1 MQEDLT
7 MKQVAVG
14 LAAVGLASAAASASV
29 TATLSVEP
37 ASTTVMAGTPLE
49 INLWLRQITDNDIAP
64 PRSVEGVDLDFGGL
78 SITSSPLRIAA
89 GTDFTADA
97 TFLSLLSLPLDAILS
112 DGHTPGFADLS
123 FVAGFVGEQGIPAD
137 GRDVRIGSLWVEAS
151 APGLYSVDTDF
162 SATTV
167 MLADVSPVTLN
178 FVAGSFEVTP
188 VPEPVAVTALFGLLS
203 LVASRRRR

>member
-1 MQEDLT
+1 
-7 MKQVAVG
+7 MKHVVMG
-14 LAAVGLASAAASASV
+14 LAAAGLASAAAFGSV

-37 ASTTVMAGTPLE
+37 ASATVMAGTPLE
-49 INLWLRQITDNDIAP
+49 INVWLRQITDNDIAP

-78 SITSSPLRIAA
+78 SVASSPLRIAT

-97 TFLSLLSLPLDAILS
+97 TFSSLLSLPLDAVFS

-151 APGLYSVDTDF
+151 TPGLYSVDTDF
-162 SATTV
+162 GATMV
-167 MLADVSPVTLN
+167 VLSDVSPVALN

-188 VPEPVAVTALFGLLS
+188 VPEPAAATALFGLLS
-203 LVASRRRR
+203 LCAGRRRR